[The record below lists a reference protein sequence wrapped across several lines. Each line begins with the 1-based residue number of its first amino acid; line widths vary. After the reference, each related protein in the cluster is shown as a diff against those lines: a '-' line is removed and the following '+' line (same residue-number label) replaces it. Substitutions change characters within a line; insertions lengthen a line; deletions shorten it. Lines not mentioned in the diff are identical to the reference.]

1 MGLKPILELNIMS
14 NNFNPSLIL
23 VLGIMAIIAAF
34 ILGKVFAPDNTVTI
48 TETVEVVSIDTLFI
62 DKEPVIITETVTLVD
77 TLIITETDTIIT
89 EVATIDTVFQE
100 GKLRVDYF
108 LTPKVFKLDWRPYP
122 QEVIYQEVL
131 KTEYIVEERAW
142 WDTPPVL
149 IGTGMLGTA
158 ILVALVK

>member
-1 MGLKPILELNIMS
+1 MD
-14 NNFNPSLIL
+14 NNKLMAVIVAIAMVGCYF
-23 VLGIMAIIAAF
+23 LGMYVK
-34 ILGKVFAPDNTVTI
+34 GNNTVTI